1 VAKFHADRPREF
13 GDTALKKKIN
23 ISSKTY
29 SLPLTTV
36 AGG

>member
-1 VAKFHADRPREF
+1 MR
-13 GDTALKKKIN
+13 
-23 ISSKTY
+23 KTY